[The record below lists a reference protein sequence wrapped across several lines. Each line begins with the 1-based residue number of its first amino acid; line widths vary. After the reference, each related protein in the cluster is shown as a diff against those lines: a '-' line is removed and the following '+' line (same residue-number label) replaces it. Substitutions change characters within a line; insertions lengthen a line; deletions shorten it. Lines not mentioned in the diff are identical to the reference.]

1 VARRPLE
8 REGICLDGG
17 RCTTQLM
24 RFVRPLLDLMTRSAF
39 VTVIALVL
47 AALGCHQPAA
57 TPLASIDSAQA
68 LATATRLTRPIQYP
82 GFHVTDFSQDTAGYL
97 IDFGP
102 ADSVAALTVGGRVT
116 VRVRHDGEASIIFM
130 DQ

>member
-1 VARRPLE
+1 
-8 REGICLDGG
+8 
-17 RCTTQLM
+17 
-24 RFVRPLLDLMTRSAF
+24 MTRSALLPA
-39 VTVIALVL
+39 IALAL
-47 AALGCHQPAA
+47 AVPACYQPAA
-57 TPLASIDSAQA
+57 IPLASIDSAQA
-68 LATATRLTRPIQYP
+68 LATATRLTRRIQYP
-82 GFHVTDFSQDTAGYL
+82 GFHVTDFSRDTAGYL